1 MSTTTDQIY
10 ETAEKSFVAAITISV
25 ACIILL
31 NIGEFLSILGIS
43 FTTIVLVQIY
53 KARGTGRKPKENKE
67 PTNSPLT
74 NYQEAFS
81 TEPEGEETPLP
92 GSVAGFNAADSSAEM
107 TGTEVETLLL
117 TEESDKEI
125 LSKAQ
130 ILEKLKGLSRR
141 THWRGLCQ
149 QLIELGIELS
159 GYNRLSNA
167 NSRAEFLARYNI
179 TQSQMETAKAQLL
192 RMQTA

>member
-1 MSTTTDQIY
+1 MSNTTDQIY
-10 ETAEKSFVAAITISV
+10 NTVEKAFVAAVTVST

-43 FTTIVLVQIY
+43 FTTIVLVQVY
-53 KARGTGRKPKENKE
+53 RARGTGRNPEEGQKQEQ
-67 PTNSPLT
+67 TNSSFT
-74 NYQEAFS
+74 SYKEAFS
-81 TEPEGEETPLP
+81 TEPEVEETPLP
-92 GSVAGFNAADSSAEM
+92 GTVNDFNNM
-107 TGTEVETLLL
+107 VTTEKTAVETLLL
-117 TEESDKEI
+117 TEKSDDEI

-149 QLIELGIELS
+149 QLIELGVELS

-167 NSRAEFLARYNI
+167 NSRAEFLAQYNI
-179 TQSQMETAKAQLL
+179 TQSQMEAAKTQLL
-192 RMQTA
+192 QMQTA